1 MLYITYFVYPKREQ
15 IIATGKELFWKF
27 GFKRVTIEEIAREAG
42 VSKMTFYKYFPN
54 KMELA
59 IVVLD
64 EVFETSMENVRKLH
78 DEHISPA
85 ETLKKILHLK
95 SEGTRNISEEFIKD
109 LYSYPEGEL
118 KAYMETKMQNM
129 FAEIIKVY
137 EKGKEDGWIRKDL
150 NIPFLM
156 LFNRKIINLFT
167 DDEMLHYFDSSQDLV
182 MEITNL
188 IVYGISPHE

>member
-1 MLYITYFVYPKREQ
+1 METTSNPKREQ

-54 KMELA
+54 KTELA
-59 IVVLD
+59 TVVLD

-78 DEHISPA
+78 DEHISSA
-85 ETLKKILHLK
+85 ETLKKILQLK

-109 LYSYPEGEL
+109 LYSHPEGEL
-118 KAYMETKMQNM
+118 KAYMEKKMQIM

-137 EKGKEDGWIRKDL
+137 EKGKEDGWVRKDL

-156 LFNRKIINLFT
+156 LFSRKIIDLFT
-167 DDEMLHYFDSSQDLV
+167 EDEMLHYFDSSQDLV

-188 IVYGISPHE
+188 MVYGISPHE

>member
-1 MLYITYFVYPKREQ
+1 MGATSNPKRTQ
-15 IIATGKELFWKF
+15 IIDTGKELFWKF

-42 VSKMTFYKYFPN
+42 VSKMTFYKYFP
-54 KMELA
+54 KKTELA

-64 EVFETSMENVRKLH
+64 EVFETSMEKVRKLH

-85 ETLKKILHLK
+85 ETLNKILHLK
-95 SEGTRNISEEFIKD
+95 SEGTRDISEEFIKD

-118 KAYMETKMQNM
+118 KAYMEKKMQIM
-129 FAEIIKVY
+129 LAEITNVY
-137 EKGKEDGWIRKDL
+137 EKGKEDGWVRKDL

-156 LFNRKIINLFT
+156 LFTQKIIDLFKE
-167 DDEMLHYFDSSQDLV
+167 DDMLHYFDSSQDLV